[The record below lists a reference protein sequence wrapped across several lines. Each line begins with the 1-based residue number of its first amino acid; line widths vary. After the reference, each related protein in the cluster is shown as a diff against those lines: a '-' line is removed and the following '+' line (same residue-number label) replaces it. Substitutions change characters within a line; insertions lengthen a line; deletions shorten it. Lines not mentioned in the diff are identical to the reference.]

1 MLLFL
6 FSNDACKWTDQ
17 LLLLML
23 DKFDGIVIQD
33 AVGEFDEMLSILV
46 NLMIDCG
53 DISIFKLCIQ
63 MD

>member
-1 MLLFL
+1 MLIFL

-33 AVGEFDEMLSILV
+33 AVGGFYLILSMLV

-53 DISIFKLCIQ
+53 DISIFKLCRQ